1 MGNRTPFPPIFWIA
15 NLIEVLERFAYYGI
29 YVGFG
34 IYMTTVLK
42 FDASKLGTVQSIF
55 LFMSYV
61 IPVIS
66 GTFADRFGFKKVL
79 IVSYL
84 AYLPSILLLIIMK
97 SYSGILLTMLSIAL
111 AAGIFKPLIS
121 GTVRAVSDKTN
132 KTLGFGIF
140 YAMVNIGASFGP
152 IIAGKLRVFSWNYAF
167 LAAAI
172 GIVVMLLI
180 TIFFYKEPERE
191 IEGATLKKKIN
202 DMFIALSDVKFA
214 IFLALIGFF
223 FWLPLWSFF
232 NLCPLYVDSNL
243 DTARL
248 YLSVKS
254 VLGTAAA
261 NFISRVDEYGVRRIL
276 GETFSHTGYI
286 IIIFQVL
293 VSRIAEKFKALPTF
307 SVGLLIG
314 SLGFFIIGLAG
325 ITSPNW
331 VFLGILFF
339 AFGEMT
345 ASPRIQEYIT
355 WIAPKEKAGLYM
367 GSNFLPIALGGLLSG
382 FVYTSFIYEK
392 FNLINHPEYVW
403 FILAGNM
410 ILGIFA
416 LFVFTRG
423 LGEFKEL
430 EE

>member
-1 MGNRTPFPPIFWIA
+1 MGTRTPFRPIFWIA
-15 NLIEVLERFAYYGI
+15 NLIEVMERFAYYGI

-42 FDASKLGTVQSIF
+42 FDASKLGTVQSVF

-79 IVSYL
+79 IVSYI
-84 AYLPSILLLIIMK
+84 AYLPSILLLIILK
-97 SYSGILLTMLSIAL
+97 SYSGVLLTMLSIAL

-121 GTVRAVSDKTN
+121 GTVRAVTDKTN
-132 KTLGFGIF
+132 KTLGFGVF

-152 IIAGKLRVFSWNYAF
+152 IIAGKLRVLSWNYAF
-167 LAAAI
+167 IAAAI

-180 TIFFYKEPERE
+180 TIFFYKEPARE
-191 IEGATLKKKIN
+191 IEGTTLKKKIN
-202 DMFIALSDVKFA
+202 EMFIALSDVKFD
-214 IFLALIGFF
+214 IFLALVGFF
-223 FWLPLWSFF
+223 FWLPLWAFF

-248 YLSVKS
+248 YLSVKG
-254 VLGTAAA
+254 VLGTAFA
-261 NFISRVDEYGVRRIL
+261 NFISRVDENGVRRVI
-276 GETFSHTGYI
+276 GETFSHTGYV

-307 SVGLLIG
+307 SAGLLIG
-314 SLGFFIIGLAG
+314 TLGFVFIGLAG
-325 ITSPNW
+325 ITSPSW
-331 VFLGILFF
+331 VFLGILLF
-339 AFGEMT
+339 AFGEMA

-392 FNLINHPEYVW
+392 FNLANHPEYVW
-403 FILAGNM
+403 FVLAGNM
-410 ILGIFA
+410 ILGIA
-416 LFVFTRG
+416 AIFVFTRS

>member
-1 MGNRTPFPPIFWIA
+1 MGNRTPFPLVFWVA
-15 NLIEVLERFAYYGI
+15 NLIEVFERFAYYGI
-29 YVGFG
+29 YFGFG

-42 FDASKLGTVQSIF
+42 FNAAKLGTVQSIF
-55 LFMSYV
+55 LFFSYV

-97 SYSGILLTMLSIAL
+97 SYSGVLLTMLSIAL

-121 GTVRAVSDKTN
+121 GTVRSVTDKTN

-140 YAMVNIGASFGP
+140 YAIVNFGGSFGP
-152 IIAGKLRVFSWNYAF
+152 LVAGKLRALSWNYAF

-172 GIVVMLLI
+172 SIFVMLLI

-191 IEGATLKKKIN
+191 IEGATLKKKLN
-202 DMFIALSDVKFA
+202 DMVIALSDVKFA
-214 IFLALIGFF
+214 IFLVLLGVF
-223 FWLPLWSFF
+223 FWLPFWSFF
-232 NLCPLYVDSNL
+232 NLCPLYVDTNL

-248 YLSVKS
+248 YLSIKRA
-254 VLGTAAA
+254 LGTAIA
-261 NFISRVDEYGVRRIL
+261 NFLSRSDEEGVRRII
-276 GETFSHTGYI
+276 GETIAHTGYI
-286 IIIFQVL
+286 IMIFQVF

-307 SVGLLIG
+307 SAGLLIAA
-314 SLGFFIIGLAG
+314 LGFVVIGFAG
-325 ITSPNW
+325 IISPAL
-331 VFLGILFF
+331 VFLGIFLF
-339 AFGEMT
+339 AFGEM
-345 ASPRIQEYIT
+345 ASSPRIQEYIT

-367 GSNFLPIALGGLLSG
+367 GSNFLPIALGGVLSG
-382 FVYTSFIYEK
+382 FVYTSFYGI
-392 FNLINHPEYVW
+392 LGRLDHPEYVW
-403 FILAGNM
+403 FVLAAHLILA
-410 ILGIFA
+410 ILAI
-416 LFVFTRG
+416 FVFSSK